1 MELGTDRGD
10 LILKGVKN
18 VKIEWN
24 RRYTTIAVYAI
35 LVLVFGVLFLYGV
48 QNYREVKAWFSA
60 ALVTLRPFI
69 FGFVIAYLLN
79 PIYVFLDKKF
89 LPWLTNN
96 TINPPACRGLAIIV
110 TYALTGGVL
119 YLFSAL
125 VFPQII
131 ISVSSIIGNLRSYA
145 DSLQQLLDMITHLV
159 TVDGMPPEI
168 VHAMEMSVENVI
180 NQIYDLELNSVPH
193 VLDYAMNFTSGL
205 FSLII
210 GIIISI
216 YMFMGKERFL
226 AQSRKVMY
234 ALFNEEN
241 AKFMID
247 LASESNAIFGGFIT
261 GKIIDSLIIGILCFI
276 GMWILKMPY
285 VVLVSVI
292 VGVTNVIPY
301 FGPFIGAI
309 PSIIIILTESPLQ
322 ALIFAIFVLLLQQ
335 FDGNILGPMILGDT
349 TGLSAFWVIFA
360 ILIFGKFLGFA
371 GMFIGVPVFAVVY
384 SVIKKFIAIKLQKK
398 GLPSETAAYADDPSK
413 L

>member
-1 MELGTDRGD
+1 M
-10 LILKGVKN
+10 
-18 VKIEWN
+18 KIEWN
-24 RRYTTIAVYAI
+24 RRYTTIAVYAV
-35 LVLVFGVLFLYGV
+35 LVLMFGILFFYAV
-48 QNYREVKAWFSA
+48 QNFREVETWFNA
-60 ALVTLRPFI
+60 ALITLRPFI

-79 PIYVFLDKKF
+79 PIYVFFDKKF
-89 LPWLTNN
+89 LPWLTNH
-96 TINPPACRGLAIIV
+96 TINPPACRGLSIIV
-110 TYALTGGVL
+110 TYCLTGGVL

-145 DSLQQLLDMITHLV
+145 DSLQQLLDMVTRFA
-159 TVDGMPPEI
+159 TVDGMPVEF
-168 VHAMEMSVENVI
+168 VNAVNFSVESVI
-180 NQIYDLELNSVPH
+180 DKTYNFILGSVPH
-193 VLDYAMNFTSGL
+193 VIDYAMNFTSGL

-234 ALFNEEN
+234 ALFSQDN
-241 AKFMID
+241 ARFLID
-247 LASESNAIFGGFIT
+247 LASESNAIFSGFIT

-285 VVLVSVI
+285 MILVSVI

-301 FGPFIGAI
+301 FGPFFGAI

-360 ILIFGKFLGFA
+360 ILIFGKLLGFA

-384 SVIKKFIAIKLQKK
+384 SVAKKFIAIKLQQK
-398 GLPSETAAYADDPSK
+398 GMPSETSAYADDPSK

>member
-10 LILKGVKN
+10 LILKGVKK

-159 TVDGMPPEI
+159 TADGMPPEI
-168 VHAMEMSVENVI
+168 VYAMEMSVENVI
-180 NQIYDLELNSVPH
+180 NQIYDLVLNSVPH

-247 LASESNAIFGGFIT
+247 LASESNAIFSGFIT

-276 GMWILKMPY
+276 GMWILKMP
-285 VVLVSVI
+285 
-292 VGVTNVIPY
+292 
-301 FGPFIGAI
+301 
-309 PSIIIILTESPLQ
+309 
-322 ALIFAIFVLLLQQ
+322 
-335 FDGNILGPMILGDT
+335 
-349 TGLSAFWVIFA
+349 W
-360 ILIFGKFLGFA
+360 
-371 GMFIGVPVFAVVY
+371 
-384 SVIKKFIAIKLQKK
+384 
-398 GLPSETAAYADDPSK
+398 
-413 L
+413 

>member
-180 NQIYDLELNSVPH
+180 NQIYDLVLNSVPH

-216 YMFMGKERFL
+216 YMFSYSKSCHRSG
-226 AQSRKVMY
+226 
-234 ALFNEEN
+234 
-241 AKFMID
+241 
-247 LASESNAIFGGFIT
+247 
-261 GKIIDSLIIGILCFI
+261 
-276 GMWILKMPY
+276 
-285 VVLVSVI
+285 
-292 VGVTNVIPY
+292 
-301 FGPFIGAI
+301 
-309 PSIIIILTESPLQ
+309 LQ
-322 ALIFAIFVLLLQQ
+322 AWQ
-335 FDGNILGPMILGDT
+335 
-349 TGLSAFWVIFA
+349 
-360 ILIFGKFLGFA
+360 
-371 GMFIGVPVFAVVY
+371 
-384 SVIKKFIAIKLQKK
+384 
-398 GLPSETAAYADDPSK
+398 
-413 L
+413 